1 MAWCFQDEADAYSDA
16 VLDMLVSAEALA
28 PGIFPFEIANVL
40 LVAERRK
47 RMAEAGSTRFLGLL
61 GGLPI
66 RIDQTPPDRLFSA
79 VMAVGR
85 SQGLSSCDAA
95 YLELAMREGAAL
107 ATRDDRLREA
117 ARRSGVKLLSVQ
129 S

>member
-1 MAWCFQDEADAYSDA
+1 MAWCFQDEADTYSDA
-16 VLDMLVSAEALA
+16 ILEMLATAEALA
-28 PGIFPFEIANVL
+28 PGIFLLEIANVL

-61 GGLPI
+61 GELPI

-85 SQGLSSCDAA
+85 SQGLSSYDAA

-107 ATRDDRLREA
+107 ATRDDNLREA
-117 ARRSGVKLLSVQ
+117 ARRSGVKLVAVRS
-129 S
+129 